1 MKRHLYVLFSLV
13 ILASFVLAACG
24 SATPTQA
31 PTMPPAATQAPAATE
46 APTAAMPAFQGMSVA
61 APDCNYGTADNPAE
75 FKSIEA
81 VDQYT
86 VKFTLCHPDPAF
98 LSKVAFDVFAIQSK
112 NFLDAN
118 GGDSVKMSQTT
129 NGTGPY
135 MLKEWVQGDH
145 ITLVAN
151 PNYWGDK
158 PHQATL
164 IFRWSD
170 QSAQRLL
177 ELQSGTVDGI
187 DNPAPEDYATIQGD
201 TNLKLYPREAL
212 NVFYIGFDHNIKPFD
227 DVNVRQ
233 AFAMAIDRQH
243 IVDLFYPANST
254 TADTFVP
261 PSFNP
266 GYTQGFKWYDYNPDQ
281 AKKMLTDAKFDFSQ
295 TITLSYRNVTR
306 PYLPSPDKVAQ
317 EVAAELAKIGVKVKV
332 NEEESTTFLDN
343 TSAGKEGFYML
354 GWGVDYPDSTDFYDY
369 HFANASNAQ
378 FGDLYPDLAA
388 AIRAGAQV
396 ADPVARQADYDKV
409 NQLIK
414 DLVPMIPVAH
424 GASAVAYKASVKGA
438 YASPLGD
445 EGFAA
450 MDNGSDTF
458 VFMQN
463 GEPGALWCADETDG
477 EALRVCHQLYDGLMA
492 YEPGG
497 VKVVPGLAESYDVN
511 ADASEWTFHLR
522 QGIKFSNGDELS
534 ANDVVAT
541 FAAQWDASSPNH
553 KGRTGTFDYFG
564 AFFGA
569 MLNAPK
575 Q

>member
-1 MKRHLYVLFSLV
+1 MKRQLYVLFSLV
-13 ILASFVLAACG
+13 ILASVVLAACG
-24 SATPTQA
+24 PQTTPTS
-31 PTMPPAATQAPAATE
+31 AATQPPATAVPATE
-46 APTAAMPAFQGMSVA
+46 APTEAAPAFQGDNVSA
-61 APDCNYGTADNPAE
+61 DSCDYGGE

-86 VKFTLCHPDPAF
+86 VKFSLCYPDPAF
-98 LSKVAFDVFAIQSK
+98 LSKVAFDVFAIQSR

-170 QSAQRLL
+170 QPAQRLL

-187 DNPAPEDYATIQGD
+187 DLPAPEDFATIKGD
-201 TNLKLYPREAL
+201 PNLQLIPRAAL
-212 NVFYIGFDHNIKPFD
+212 NVFYIGLNHNIKPFD
-227 DVNVRQ
+227 NDKVRQ

-243 IVDLFYPANST
+243 IVDTFYAAGST
-254 TADTFVP
+254 VADTFVP
-261 PSFNP
+261 ESFNP
-266 GYTQGFKWYDYNPDQ
+266 GYTPGFKWYAYDPDA
-281 AKKMLTDAKFDFSQ
+281 AKQMLTDAGYDFSQ
-295 TITLSYRNVTR
+295 EIPLTYRNVTR

-332 NEEESTTFLDN
+332 TEEESTTFLDN
-343 TSAGKEGFYML
+343 TSAGKEPLYLL
-354 GWGVDYPDSTDFYDY
+354 GWGVDYPDSTDFFDY
-369 HFANASNAQ
+369 HFANENNLQ
-378 FGDLYPDLAA
+378 FGDLFPDLVTE
-388 AIRAGAQV
+388 IKAGAQV
-396 ADPVARQADYDKV
+396 ADPTVRQQHYDKV

-424 GASAVAYKASVKGA
+424 GANAAAYKAVVKDA
-438 YASPLGD
+438 QASPLTD
-445 EGFAA
+445 EKFAL
-450 MDNGSDTF
+450 MDNGGDTF
-458 VFMQN
+458 VFMQS

-477 EALRVCHQLYDGLMA
+477 EALRVCGQLYESLMS
-492 YEPGG
+492 YKTNDVTVE
-497 VKVVPGLAESYDVN
+497 PGLAESYESN
-511 ADASEWTFHLR
+511 TDATEWTFHLR
-522 QGIKFSNGDELS
+522 QGVKFSNGDAFN

-541 FAAQWDASSPNH
+541 FTAQWDATSPNH

-564 AFFGA
+564 AFFGK
-569 MLNAPK
+569 MLNAPA

>member
-1 MKRHLYVLFSLV
+1 VKNKLFTILSLLV
-13 ILASFVLAACG
+13 VFSVVLAAC
-24 SATPTQA
+24 APTPTPTPV
-31 PTMPPAATQAPAATE
+31 PTMPPATQPPATATE
-46 APTAAMPAFQGMSVA
+46 PPTPAFVGDKA
-61 APDCNYGTADNPAE
+61 EAPDCNYGTAANPAE

-81 VDQYT
+81 VDEYT

-112 NFLDAN
+112 SFLNAN
-118 GGDSVKMSQTT
+118 SGDSVKMSQTT

-158 PHQATL
+158 PHQQTL

-170 QSAQRLL
+170 QAAQRLL

-187 DNPAPEDYATIQGD
+187 DNPGPEDYTTIQGD
-201 TNLKLYPREAL
+201 SNLKLYSREAL
-212 NVFYIGFDHNIKPFD
+212 NVMYLGFNHNLKPFD
-227 DVNVRQ
+227 DVKVRQ
-233 AFAMAIDRQH
+233 AFAEAIDRQH
-243 IVDLFYPANST
+243 IVDLFYPAGST
-254 TADTFVP
+254 VADTFVP
-261 PSFNP
+261 PSFSP
-266 GYTQGFKWYDYNPDQ
+266 GYTQGFKWYDYNPDK
-281 AKKMLTDAKFDFSQ
+281 AKADLTAAGFDFSQ
-295 TITLSYRNVTR
+295 TIPLSYRNKDRSYITHQ
-306 PYLPSPDKVAQ
+306 DKVAQ
-317 EVAAELAKIGVKVKV
+317 EIAAELAKIGVKVKLT
-332 NEEESTTFLDN
+332 EEESTTFLDN
-343 TSAGKEGFYML
+343 TAAGKEPFYIL

-369 HFANASNAQ
+369 HFANNNNAK
-378 FGDLYPDLAA
+378 FGDLFPDLAD

-396 ADPVARQADYDKV
+396 ADPTARQADYDKV

-424 GASAVAYKASVKGA
+424 GASAVAYKASIKGA
-438 YASPLGD
+438 YAAPLE
-445 EGFAA
+445 EGFST
-450 MDNGSDTF
+450 MDNGGDTF
-458 VFMQN
+458 IFMQN

-477 EALRVCHQLYDGLMA
+477 ESLRVCHQMYDGLMG

-497 VKVVPGLAESYDVN
+497 VKVVPGLAETYDVN
-511 ADASEWTFHLR
+511 EDATVWTFHLR
-522 QGIKFSNGDELS
+522 QGVKFSNGDAFN

-541 FAAQWDASSPNH
+541 YLAQWDASSPNH
-553 KGRTGTFDYFG
+553 VGRTGTFDYFG

-569 MLNAPK
+569 MLNPK